1 MLLGSDAS
9 PMRTMGTKKRR
20 KTIEEMLGREYLE
33 SHERAQ
39 KLLRERIAYHERN
52 LAAQQSRRRLD
63 SP

>member
-1 MLLGSDAS
+1 MSLRYDAS
-9 PMRTMGTKKRR
+9 PTRTMGKKRR

-33 SHERAQ
+33 SHERTQ
-39 KLLRERIAYHERN
+39 KLLRERIAYHERK